1 MERLLDIEELCRILG
16 VKKATIYA
24 WIYQRK
30 IPHIKLSSR
39 LVRFRESEILDW
51 LAARSQGLL
60 NAASKKLKGTSS
72 KPKPAIQ
79 TDYVDKIV
87 KVSKEHVLRRSCQN

>member
-1 MERLLDIEELCRILG
+1 MDIQELCRILG
-16 VKKATIYA
+16 IKRATVYA
-24 WIYQRK
+24 WIYQKK

-60 NAASKKLKGTSS
+60 SAASKKLKRTSY
-72 KPKPAIQ
+72 KPPIQ
-79 TDYVDKIV
+79 TDYVEKIV
-87 KVSKEHVLRRSCQN
+87 KGAKEHVLRRASQN